1 MTEHDLELTV
11 SALKDGAASLGFA
24 GGLVEINRWLNRLDA
39 TDAPAL
45 EEIAGLL
52 VELRGELESD
62 APDGQ
67 VIARLLGE
75 LGERTLA
82 IAELEPEGLG
92 RSRLTELGHQLTT
105 ESRTL
110 LK

>member
-24 GGLVEINRWLNRLDA
+24 GGVVEINRWLDRLD
-39 TDAPAL
+39 TSDAPAL
-45 EEIAGLL
+45 EEIGGLL

-75 LGERTLA
+75 LGGRTLA
-82 IAELEPEGLG
+82 IAKLEPAGPA
-92 RSRLTELGHQLTT
+92 RSRLTELGHQLST